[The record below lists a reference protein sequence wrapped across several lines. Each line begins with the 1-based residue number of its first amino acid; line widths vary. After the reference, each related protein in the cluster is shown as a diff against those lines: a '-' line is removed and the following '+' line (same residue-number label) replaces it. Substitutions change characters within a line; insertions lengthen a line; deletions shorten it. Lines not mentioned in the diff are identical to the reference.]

1 MNTDFALREQ
11 KILNWG
17 LAVVCALFLWA
28 ALSGSA
34 LAAPTGDEFNDLY
47 DLVKQWSTGSL
58 GKTIAVTFL
67 LVGLGVGII
76 RGSIMAAVGSIAA
89 GVSLVMLPTIIEGL
103 FGAAG

>member
-1 MNTDFALREQ
+1 MNPEIALRE
-11 KILNWG
+11 KRILNWG
-17 LAVVCALFLWA
+17 LAAVGVLLLWA
-28 ALSGSA
+28 LWSGNA

-76 RGSIMAAVGSIAA
+76 RGSIIAAVGSIAA

-103 FGAAG
+103 FGAGA